1 MKHTDKPKLR
11 GIWPV
16 LVKSVQIMKVKE
28 KPMQHSK
35 LKIQRHDIQMHA
47 LELDIF
53 DTKDVIATTG
63 SQFPHL

>member
-1 MKHTDKPKLR
+1 MKA
-11 GIWPV
+11 
-16 LVKSVQIMKVKE
+16 KE

-35 LKIQRHDIQMHA
+35 LKTERRDIQMHV